1 MLYSAYFSPLLSEMK
16 TLGIDL
22 KPLFNSSI
30 LFHKIDNQNPNFDEF
45 DQDLK
50 YCIIHSNANSLY
62 DVLYREK
69 LEFHKK
75 EENKQAQNIEYYV
88 VNMKD
93 QTTNEEAQEETNK
106 DRNITNPKFII

>member
-1 MLYSAYFSPLLSEMK
+1 MK

-22 KPLFNSSI
+22 KLLFASSI
-30 LFHKIDNQNPNFDEF
+30 LFHKIDHRNPNFNEF
-45 DQDLK
+45 DQNLK

-62 DVLYREK
+62 DVLYGDK

-75 EENKQAQNIEYYV
+75 EENQQAQNIEYYV

-93 QTTNEEAQEETNK
+93 HISYEEGQEESSE
-106 DRNITNPKFII
+106 PKI